1 MAHRHGIR
9 AAVVAASFLALVLP
23 ASLAHADAAPKP
35 KNCNAYQKTVNRHQE
50 SADKLDERFAA
61 EQAKSDALYDAV
73 VDATG
78 EVDWIMDSIGDVEE
92 NLRYA
97 DPESAEYTKLIEK
110 REDLRKDLAK
120 ARDKER
126 AAYNKWRGFEP
137 DEELA
142 QDRKKTHRLLST
154 AKTRLVTCQNKLAA

>member
-50 SADKLDERFAA
+50 KADELDAKFAA
-61 EQAKSDALYDAV
+61 EQAKSDELYDV
-73 VDATG
+73 MSEATG
-78 EVDWIMDSIGDVEE
+78 EADWIMDTIGDVEE
-92 NLRYA
+92 ELHYA
-97 DPESAEYTKLIEK
+97 EPESAEYAKLLEQ

-126 AAYNKWRGFEP
+126 AAYNAWRAFEP

-142 QDRKKTHRLLST
+142 ADRAKTHKLLRT
-154 AKTRLVTCQNKLAA
+154 AKTRLVNCQNKLAS